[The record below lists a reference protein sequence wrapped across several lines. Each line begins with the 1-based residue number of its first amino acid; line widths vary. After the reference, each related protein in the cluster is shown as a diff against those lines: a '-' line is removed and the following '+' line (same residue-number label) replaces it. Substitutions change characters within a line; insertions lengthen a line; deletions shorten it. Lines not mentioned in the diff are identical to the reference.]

1 VLGNNIFIKDCQIY
15 DTTSDVSASGISA
28 QNANN
33 VVIEDCEV
41 FNSTALGFMAHGILF
56 DTMTDSKIIR
66 TQVHGNQN
74 SGIEVEG
81 DNSTLA
87 IIECVAMDNNVGVNF
102 APGST
107 ATCSL
112 VQDSRAL
119 NNASAGFSYPGYMPL
134 TVTFIGNEAQCNG
147 VCNCY
152 GANDYAGLNDRISLQ
167 RLRLSNGSLKSLNGN
182 AALGARFTNLT
193 VTP

>member
-1 VLGNNIFIKDCQIY
+1 VY
-15 DTTSDVSASGISA
+15 DTLGGTDSAGINCTTAS
-28 QNANN
+28 N
-33 VVIEDCEV
+33 VVVEDCEV
-41 FNSTALGFMAHGILF
+41 FNTTAPGFMAHGILF
-56 DTMTDSKIIR
+56 DAMTDSKIIR

-81 DNSTLA
+81 DNTTLA
-87 IIECVAMDNNVGVNF
+87 FIECVAMDNEVGVNF

-119 NNASAGFSYPGYMPL
+119 NNATYGFSYPAYMPL

-147 VCNCY
+147 PCACD
-152 GANDYAGLNDRISLQ
+152 GENDYAGLAERISLQ
-167 RLRLSNGSLKSLNGN
+167 RLRLSNGKLKILNGN

>member
-1 VLGNNIFIKDCQIY
+1 
-15 DTTSDVSASGISA
+15 
-28 QNANN
+28 
-33 VVIEDCEV
+33 
-41 FNSTALGFMAHGILF
+41 
-56 DTMTDSKIIR
+56 
-66 TQVHGNQN
+66 
-74 SGIEVEG
+74 
-81 DNSTLA
+81 
-87 IIECVAMDNNVGVNF
+87 MDNDVGVNF

-119 NNASAGFSYPGYMPL
+119 HNTTTGFSYPAYSPL

-147 VCNCY
+147 PCSCY
-152 GANDYAGLNDRISLQ
+152 GANDYAGLNDRINLQ
-167 RLRLSNGSLKSLNGN
+167 RLRLSDGSLKSLNPKDKGA